1 MFKATLK
8 QILGRGS
15 IILINQISVLL
26 TIPILAAR
34 LDFLVF
40 GQVAI
45 GFVLVQLSWVLSDWG
60 IQHYSIEQWPKLK
73 TQLKKNT
80 FTSTVTYLRTSI
92 ASLCIGL
99 ILTIILLGLIDF
111 PALFLLCIIPSILM
125 GGIYPLWFYQVQKS
139 PHEMIG
145 VTIFSRCIYLLMI
158 IFLVHN
164 NESAIWAFLAQGI
177 NMSIITIFAY
187 LRMSSRYQ
195 FKLQKF
201 QFGLWIRTLKQS
213 YPFLINAI
221 TNNQINTLW
230 GFGLSIIGGPLAM
243 AIYNIG
249 DQIYRAGGA
258 ITNIIAQATR
268 IHFLGSSLKNIKFTL
283 LFFVC
288 LFLVISFSLIALSPF
303 IITTFFSE
311 NFLPAISVLRI
322 MIVSWGMHA
331 VVKLLNYP
339 ILGET
344 HGSDWVNRIT
354 YKILIL
360 HLITFFIWVHFFSSP
375 LSLAIMFLLVIGCQ
389 LIIFLFYFY
398 NKIKYK
404 NNYSQ

>member
-1 MFKATLK
+1 MFKATIK
-8 QILGRGS
+8 QIFGRGS

-26 TIPILAAR
+26 AIPILAAR

-73 TQLKKNT
+73 TKLKKNT
-80 FTSTVTYLRTSI
+80 FTSTATYLRTSI
-92 ASLCIGL
+92 ALLCIGL
-99 ILTIILLGLIDF
+99 LLAIILLGLIDF
-111 PALFLLCIIPSILM
+111 PILFWLCIFPSILM

-230 GFGLSIIGGPLAM
+230 GFGLSILGGPLAM

-268 IHFLGSSLKNIKFTL
+268 IHFLGSSLKNIKFTVI
-283 LFFVC
+283 FFVI
-288 LFLVISFSLIALSPF
+288 LFLIISASVVIAAPLI
-303 IITTFFSE
+303 INHFFSE
-311 NFLPAISVLRI
+311 NFVPAINVLQV
-322 MIVSWGMHA
+322 MIVAWGLHA

-339 ILGET
+339 ILGEI
-344 HGSDWVNRIT
+344 HGAVWVNKIT
-354 YKILIL
+354 YKILFL
-360 HLITFFIWVHFFSSP
+360 HLIAFLIWMIFFKSP
-375 LSLAIMFLLVIGCQ
+375 LSLAIVFLLVIVFQ
-389 LIIFLFYFY
+389 LVIFLFHFFR
-398 NKIKYK
+398 KTL
-404 NNYSQ
+404 

>member
-8 QILGRGS
+8 QIFGRGS

-26 TIPILAAR
+26 AIPILAAR

-45 GFVLVQLSWVLSDWG
+45 GFVLVQLSWVVSDWG
-60 IQHYSIEQWPKLK
+60 IQHFSIEQWPKLK
-73 TQLKKNT
+73 TQLQKDM
-80 FTSTVTYLRTSI
+80 FTSTATYLRTSI

-99 ILTIILLGLIDF
+99 IAVIILLGLIDF
-111 PALFLLCIIPSILM
+111 PISFWICIVPSILM

-145 VTIFSRCIYLLMI
+145 VTIFSRCIYLLLI
-158 IFLVHN
+158 IFLVHD

-177 NMSIITIFAY
+177 NISIITIFAY
-187 LRMSSRYQ
+187 LRMSHRYQ

-201 QFGLWIRTLKQS
+201 QFGLWMNTFKQS
-213 YPFLINAI
+213 FPFLINAI

-258 ITNIIAQATR
+258 ITNVIAQATR
-268 IHFLGSSLKNIKFTL
+268 IHFQGALLKKIKFTFV
-283 LFFVC
+283 FFVS
-288 LFLVISFSLIALSPF
+288 LFIVISFSVIALAPF
-303 IITTFFSE
+303 IISEFFPV
-311 NFLPAISVLRI
+311 NFLPAIDVLQI
-322 MIVSWGMHA
+322 MMIAWGMHA
-331 VVKLLNYP
+331 IVKLLNYP

-344 HGSDWVNRIT
+344 HGAEWVNKMT
-354 YKILIL
+354 YKILFL
-360 HLITFFIWVHFFSSP
+360 HASAFLFWMFFLNGPFSLAVVFSS
-375 LSLAIMFLLVIGCQ
+375 VIGCH
-389 LIIFLFYFY
+389 LIIFSFHFFH
-398 NKIKYK
+398 KIR
-404 NNYSQ
+404 